1 MMPPKQPA
9 APTISVGF
17 SSRPTSLFIYLRICI
32 VLMYHYVQTWLQQA
46 PDPDLQGKQVQY
58 LVEFVNNNGPSSISP
73 GSGFASILT
82 EEAPQVSIP
91 IDPNG
96 AATKRNIYRQLI
108 DSSGTTRDREKVDIV
123 NNNTTQIWVDG
134 KKLLRRGL
142 LGHSQP
148 PYRPSRL

>member
-1 MMPPKQPA
+1 
-9 APTISVGF
+9 
-17 SSRPTSLFIYLRICI
+17 
-32 VLMYHYVQTWLQQA
+32 MYHYVQTWLQQA

-82 EEAPQVSIP
+82 GEAPQVSIP